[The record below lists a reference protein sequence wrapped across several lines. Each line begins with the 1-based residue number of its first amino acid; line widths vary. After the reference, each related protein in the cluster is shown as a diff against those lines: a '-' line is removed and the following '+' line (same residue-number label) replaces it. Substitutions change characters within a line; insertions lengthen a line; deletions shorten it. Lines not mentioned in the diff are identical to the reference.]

1 MRLEMHKYV
10 AEYEHDGRAWVVHYL
25 DPDIATW
32 GRTLRAAKRYAR
44 ELLATY
50 LEVDDLADADVEI
63 EDRVKLPSSVNAE
76 LDRLSRMRRESDALR
91 ATVAADTKRAATE
104 LRRAGLSTR
113 DVGEILGI
121 SSARVA
127 QIERESAAA

>member
-1 MRLEMHKYV
+1 MT
-10 AEYEHDGRAWVVHYL
+10 A
-25 DPDIATW
+25 
-32 GRTLRAAKRYAR
+32 
-44 ELLATY
+44 
-50 LEVDDLADADVEI
+50 DDLADLGIEI
-63 EDRVKLPSSVNAE
+63 EDRVKLPSSINSE

-121 SSARVA
+121 SSARVG